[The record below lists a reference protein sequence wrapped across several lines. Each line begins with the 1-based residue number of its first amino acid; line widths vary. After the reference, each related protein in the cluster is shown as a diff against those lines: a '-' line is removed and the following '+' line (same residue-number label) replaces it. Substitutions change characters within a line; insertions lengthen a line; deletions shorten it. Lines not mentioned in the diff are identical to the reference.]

1 MAVTT
6 HGFSDYVA
14 HPRHGPL
21 PMILLA
27 VTVVTGA
34 IDALSLLALG
44 RVFVANM
51 TGNVVFIGF
60 ALGGAAG
67 FSLWG
72 SVLALVGFLAG
83 AMVGGTLI
91 TRAGGRRDHL
101 LRNALGVEFVL
112 ALASLIAA
120 ILMVD
125 GPGRGYVI
133 VVLLALGLGL
143 QNAAVRHL
151 AVPDMTTT
159 VLTMALTGIGSDL
172 RKRDGAAVLR
182 RLSSVVAMF
191 LGAILGTVVV
201 LHSGVVAT
209 LVLVAALFAAILVVV
224 WAVGRRE
231 RPWQVAA

>member
-1 MAVTT
+1 
-6 HGFSDYVA
+6 
-14 HPRHGPL
+14 
-21 PMILLA
+21 MILLA

-60 ALGGAAG
+60 ALGGAPG

-72 SVLALVGFLAG
+72 SVLALVGFLVG

-91 TRAGGRRDHL
+91 VRAGGRRDHL
-101 LRNALGVEFVL
+101 LRNALVVEFVL
-112 ALASLIAA
+112 ALTSLIAA